1 MTADQRD
8 EQIRAVSFVT
18 WVGLVLNLVL
28 AGMKIVAGIFGN
40 SRAVTADGIHSLS
53 DLATDVSLLIGVRLW
68 TAPPDDLHPY
78 GHKRYETLL
87 TAGIGVLLA
96 VVAVGIVVDAAVAYS
111 EEHIRHAQLIAFWAA
126 VASIVIKE
134 ALYRWTA
141 HYGRLH
147 KAPSVVANAWHHRS
161 DALSSI
167 PAAAS
172 VLLAFIFPALHW
184 VDLVGSVIVAFF
196 IIHAAWEVTIP
207 ALNEL
212 VDKGVSDEV
221 RTDLTRLALSIDGVC
236 DVYKLRTRFQG
247 LAVFVDLHI
256 AVDKNI
262 SVEEGHAIA
271 DAVEQILESSKHD
284 VADALVHVD
293 PYDHAEPMPRPIRRR
308 RHGAWE

>member
-1 MTADQRD
+1 M
-8 EQIRAVSFVT
+8 
-18 WVGLVLNLVL
+18 
-28 AGMKIVAGIFGN
+28 
-40 SRAVTADGIHSLS
+40 
-53 DLATDVSLLIGVRLW
+53 
-68 TAPPDDLHPY
+68 
-78 GHKRYETLL
+78 
-87 TAGIGVLLA
+87 
-96 VVAVGIVVDAAVAYS
+96 
-111 EEHIRHAQLIAFWAA
+111 
-126 VASIVIKE
+126 
-134 ALYRWTA
+134 
-141 HYGRLH
+141 
-147 KAPSVVANAWHHRS
+147 
-161 DALSSI
+161 
-167 PAAAS
+167 
-172 VLLAFIFPALHW
+172 LLAFIFPALHW

>member
-134 ALYRWTA
+134 ALYRWNCALWTIA
-141 HYGRLH
+141 QSSFCCCQCMASPERCAKLH
-147 KAPSVVANAWHHRS
+147 SRGSLCVAGIYFS
-161 DALSSI
+161 GITL
-167 PAAAS
+167 
-172 VLLAFIFPALHW
+172 
-184 VDLVGSVIVAFF
+184 G
-196 IIHAAWEVTIP
+196 
-207 ALNEL
+207 
-212 VDKGVSDEV
+212 
-221 RTDLTRLALSIDGVC
+221 
-236 DVYKLRTRFQG
+236 
-247 LAVFVDLHI
+247 
-256 AVDKNI
+256 
-262 SVEEGHAIA
+262 
-271 DAVEQILESSKHD
+271 
-284 VADALVHVD
+284 
-293 PYDHAEPMPRPIRRR
+293 
-308 RHGAWE
+308 